1 VGTSPFDY
9 NGFAQTIPGIVHPCN
24 TFANASRTV
33 AVGIDGSLVM
43 AYQGVMPKKASKTF
57 TMSYKGL

>member
-1 VGTSPFDY
+1 VQITKELE
-9 NGFAQTIPGIVHPCN
+9 ATWVMAWVHPCN

-33 AVGIDGSLVM
+33 AVGIDGSLIM